1 MSKAELDKRVV
12 ADTSMTNSF
21 LRRWSEHKTQARE
34 PEEQRG
40 AEVLEPLSELPAR
53 ELSDADMP
61 PLESLNEHS
70 DYRGFF
76 SPKVSETLRRQ
87 ALRKLFHSPGFNV
100 TDGLDIY
107 QEDYTRFAD
116 LGEIITQDMRH
127 RLEMEAKRMAQAVV
141 EVPPNS
147 EGQDNFKNTA
157 ESFEQ
162 LADAD
167 SLQAIPGETQPT

>member
-1 MSKAELDKRVV
+1 MSKDEPNKRVA
-12 ADTSMTNSF
+12 ADASMTNSF
-21 LRRWSEHKTQARE
+21 LRRWSEGKTQARE
-34 PEEQRG
+34 LEGQQGPEVR
-40 AEVLEPLSELPAR
+40 EPLSELPAR

-127 RLEMEAKRMAQAVV
+127 RLEVEAKRIAQAIV
-141 EVPPNS
+141 EVPPTS
-147 EGQDNFKNTA
+147 KEKKGTDQIAVF
-157 ESFEQ
+157 SFT
-162 LADAD
+162 D
-167 SLQAIPGETQPT
+167 